1 MEELLIQEKSALVE
15 EKDLSELRIKEL
27 EQDIK
32 MLTERT
38 VEREMEL
45 ERSEMC

>member
-15 EKDLSELRIKEL
+15 EKDLSELHIKEL
-27 EQDIK
+27 KQDIK